1 MAPKQYSNHTLISS
15 LRSKGYRISIKHIR
29 NKYESKV
36 ETVEKNGIKMNFMVE
51 NPSAKGGKTQVLIEK
66 NGSIFGGEAR
76 CRSNEIFCKKE
87 GVSIA
92 LSRAISLMG
101 ETT

>member
-1 MAPKQYSNHTLISS
+1 MAPKLYSNHTLISS

-29 NKYESKV
+29 NKCQSTVESM
-36 ETVEKNGIKMNFMVE
+36 EKNGIKMNFVVE
-51 NPSAKGGKTQVLIEK
+51 KPSPRGGKTQVLLEK
-66 NGSIFGGEAR
+66 NGSIYGGEAR

-92 LSRAISLMG
+92 LSRALSAMG